1 MNLQEQIL
9 RINEMMGLKK
19 SFLNWFKSSD
29 NNDESEE
36 IRFTCADCGEK
47 DYKMYMVND
56 DIWKKYGNDKFT
68 LCRDCFEKRIGRKLT
83 KDDISQYKDALC
95 NIHNPEIKH
104 LYN

>member
-1 MNLQEQIL
+1 LASLNELFFKRKKKMSDDEL
-9 RINEMMGLKK
+9 RK
-19 SFLNWFKSSD
+19 
-29 NNDESEE
+29 SEE

-56 DIWKKYGNDKFT
+56 DIWKKYGNDKLT

-83 KDDISQYKDALC
+83 KDDITQYKDALV
-95 NIHNPEIKH
+95 NKHNSEIKN